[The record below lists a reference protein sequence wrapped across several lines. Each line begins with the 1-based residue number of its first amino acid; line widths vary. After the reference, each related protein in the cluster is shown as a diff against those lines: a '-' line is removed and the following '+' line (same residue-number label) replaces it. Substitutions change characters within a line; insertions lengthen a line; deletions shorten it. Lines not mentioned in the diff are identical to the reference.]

1 MSSEDAVAQQLRQG
15 GGKRAP
21 QADGDQNDHIAD
33 HVGRCALEDL
43 DDGHAV
49 DLVAGVQAHADRR
62 GDQTNGQTGDHH
74 GAELQ
79 RREAVLHH
87 DRQQDGGEQQDGR
100 ADIDEGT
107 DHQDQH
113 IKDQRNGPRGHVQGH
128 EEGTHRLRHLLH
140 GQHPCE
146 DGGEADDEHDGGGF
160 SHGKSPFLRLWERA
174 AALFAVA
181 LLITEQQRRAGLSTA
196 AHLRCSS

>member
-1 MSSEDAVAQQLRQG
+1 MPSSNNVRKVTSENY
-15 GGKRAP
+15 P
-21 QADGDQNDHIAD
+21 T
-33 HVGRCALEDL
+33 
-43 DDGHAV
+43 DDGHTV

-74 GAELQ
+74 GTELQ

-100 ADIDEGT
+100 ADVDEGA

-113 IKDQRNGPRGHVQGH
+113 IKDQRNGPCGHVQGH

-146 DGGEADDEHDGGGF
+146 DGGKADDEHDGGGF

-196 AHLRCSS
+196 AHLRRSS

>member
-43 DDGHAV
+43 DDGHTV

-74 GAELQ
+74 GTELQ

-100 ADIDEGT
+100 ADVDEGA

-113 IKDQRNGPRGHVQGH
+113 IKDQRNGPCGHVQGH

-146 DGGEADDEHDGGGF
+146 DGGKADDEHDGGGF